1 MSWEHAEAAER
12 REVDAPEVSWA
23 LRDVNRMT
31 GAVDRA
37 AQHLLGLSHTELR
50 ALDLLML
57 SPSGMGPVELGNALE
72 IRSASATALVDRL
85 EAAGHVRR
93 HPHPTDRRRQV
104 VVTTDTSRRDA
115 IAALAPL
122 LADVDAL
129 AAELSSEEAVVVER
143 YLRGVADAMRRYS
156 NDPNPP
162 VAVGPD

>member
-23 LRDVNRMT
+23 LRDVNRMSD
-31 GAVDRA
+31 AVDRTT
-37 AQHLLGLSHTELR
+37 QRQLGLSRTEVQ
-50 ALDLLML
+50 ALDLLMI
-57 SPSGMGPVELGNALE
+57 SPSGMGPVELGNELG

-85 EAAGHVRR
+85 EAAGHVQR

-104 VVTTDTSRRDA
+104 VMTTDASRRAA
-115 IAALAPL
+115 IGVLAPL

-129 AAELSSEEAVVVER
+129 AAELSAEEAVVVER

-156 NDPNPP
+156 T
-162 VAVGPD
+162 G